1 MRYSNIACLASVVLA
16 QAAPLYAQQKERP
29 NIIWITCEDIS
40 PYMSAYGADVVNTPN
55 IDRLAADGI
64 QFQSMYTTA
73 GVSAPSRSCLITGM
87 YPTSIGTGNMRTK
100 VMNPKTRAMLGQPA
114 YSACLP
120 ADVRCFSELMRMDGY
135 YCTNCQKE
143 DYQFDPPVTAWD
155 ESSPAAT
162 YRNRPDGKP
171 FFSVFNLF
179 VTHESQLFNQS
190 YLFKE
195 HPELL
200 LRADQIKSLP
210 PYYKDTQTAREA
222 WARMLSNSQMMDW
235 QVGQIIKQLKEDG
248 LYDNSYIFFF
258 SDHGGT
264 LPWMKREILERGTHI
279 PFIVKLPK
287 SKMAG
292 TKNNDLLSEVDIA
305 PTVLSLAGVQIP
317 DYMQGQAFMGTQ
329 AVKTKRK
336 YVFAGR
342 DRMDEC
348 RDRVRSVRDSRFRY
362 IYNFHPELPKY
373 QDISYRRGMP
383 MMQEM
388 LTMYKEGKL
397 NDAQADWF
405 KPSKPQE
412 ELYDVVNDPDEIHNL
427 ATDSTYHDKLV
438 ELRKAFRTWINE
450 VGDMGY
456 IPEPEMI
463 RNWWKGEDHEPLTA
477 EPVVKKQGKGY
488 VIECA
493 TEGASIGYKIMKVGQ
508 KDAPIERKTV
518 DYDMALVTRKQPH
531 GSIVKVSTPW
541 AVYKKGQVISLKS
554 DEYLLVNAHRIGYT
568 PSVKEFKEK

>member
-1 MRYSNIACLASVVLA
+1 MEYTKYVCVISAAMAHFGILNA
-16 QAAPLYAQQKERP
+16 QGTERP

-40 PYMSAYGADVVNTPN
+40 PYMSAYGADVVSTPN

-100 VMNPKTRAMLGQPA
+100 VMNPKTRALLGQPA

-120 ADVRCFSELMRMDGY
+120 EEVKCFPELMRIDGY

-143 DYQFDPPVTAWD
+143 DYQFDPPVTVWD
-155 ESSPAAT
+155 ES
-162 YRNRPDGKP
+162 YRNRPSGKP

-179 VTHESQLFNQS
+179 VTHESQLFSQS
-190 YLFKE
+190 YLFDE
-195 HPELL
+195 HPELVVK
-200 LRADQIKSLP
+200 AEQIKKLP
-210 PYYKDTQTAREA
+210 PYYKDTPTARQA

-248 LYDNSYIFFF
+248 VYDNSYIFFF

-287 SKMAG
+287 NRRAG

-305 PTVLSLAGVQIP
+305 PTVLSIAGVKIP
-317 DYMQGQAFMGTQ
+317 DYMQGQAFLGPQ
-329 AVKTKRK
+329 ATETKRK

-373 QDISYRRGMP
+373 QDISYRRGLP

-388 LTMYKEGKL
+388 LQMHKDGQL
-397 NDAQADWF
+397 DAVQDDWF
-405 KPSKPQE
+405 KPTKPEE
-412 ELYDVVNDPDEIHNL
+412 ELYDVLSDPDEIHNL
-427 ATDSTYHDKLV
+427 AADSAYSGKLL
-438 ELRKAFRTWINE
+438 ELRKAFRSWMDE

-456 IPEPEMI
+456 MPEPEMVK
-463 RNWWKGEDHEPLTA
+463 NWWHGEDHEPVTA
-477 EPVVKKQGKGY
+477 EPTVERHKDGF
-488 VIECA
+488 VIACA
-493 TEGASIGYKIMKVGQ
+493 TKGASIGYKILKKGQ
-508 KDAPIERKTV
+508 KDIPVERATV
-518 DYDMALVTRKQPH
+518 DYDLSLVVRKQPR
-531 GSIVKVSTPW
+531 GTAVKVPTPW
-541 AVYKKGQVISLKS
+541 TVYKAGQVVKLKK
-554 DEYLLVNAHRIGYT
+554 DEYLVVNAHRIGYT
-568 PSVKEFKEK
+568 PTVKQFEN